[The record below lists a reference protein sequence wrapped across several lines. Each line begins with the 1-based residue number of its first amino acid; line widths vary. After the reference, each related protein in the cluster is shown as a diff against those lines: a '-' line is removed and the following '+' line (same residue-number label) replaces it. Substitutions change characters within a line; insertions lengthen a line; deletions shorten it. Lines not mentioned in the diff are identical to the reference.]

1 LAIVNSATI
10 DMSMQVWVSLWQAD
24 FIFFGYIFYFRTLH
38 VVFHMAIWPVFIF
51 ASCHVF
57 LTWNSSISAY
67 IFVCH
72 PLVEASGGQ
81 CVSLMWTFRFWLC
94 GYTK

>member
-1 LAIVNSATI
+1 
-10 DMSMQVWVSLWQAD
+10 
-24 FIFFGYIFYFRTLH
+24 
-38 VVFHMAIWPVFIF
+38 MAIWPVFIF